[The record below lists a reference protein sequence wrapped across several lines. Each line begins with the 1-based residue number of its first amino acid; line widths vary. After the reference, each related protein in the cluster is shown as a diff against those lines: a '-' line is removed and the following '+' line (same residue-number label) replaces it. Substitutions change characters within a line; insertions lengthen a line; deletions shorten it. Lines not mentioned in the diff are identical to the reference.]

1 MTQALL
7 EQFEAATRDFVAA
20 AKAIPVEKLN
30 QSSAPGE
37 WSPAYVIHH
46 LADSDAYFLTRFL
59 NALSVANAAIVPFDE
74 EIFPT
79 ALRYAGR
86 SVEVSIASIEAS
98 SAHAIDI
105 LKQTDEADWARTGVH
120 PARGEMSLSD
130 ILALTLNHR
139 TEHLDQL
146 KK

>member
-7 EQFEAATRDFVAA
+7 EQFEAATRDFVVA
-20 AKAIPVEKLN
+20 AKAIPEEELHHSP
-30 QSSAPGE
+30 SSGD

-59 NALSVANAAIVPFDE
+59 NALSVENATIVPFDE

-86 SVEVSIASIEAS
+86 SVEVSIAAIEAS

-105 LKQTDEADWARTGVH
+105 LKQITDSEWVRTGVH

-130 ILALTLNHR
+130 LLALTLNHR

>member
-7 EQFEAATRDFVAA
+7 EQFEGATRDFVAA
-20 AKAIPVEKLN
+20 AKAIPEEELHHSP
-30 QSSAPGE
+30 SSGE

-59 NALSVANAAIVPFDE
+59 NALSVENATIVPFDE

-105 LKQTDEADWARTGVH
+105 LKQITDSEWVRTGVH

-130 ILALTLNHR
+130 LLALTLNHR

>member
-7 EQFEAATRDFVAA
+7 EQFEAATCDFVAA
-20 AKAIPVEKLN
+20 AKAIPEEELHHSP
-30 QSSAPGE
+30 SSGE

-59 NALSVANAAIVPFDE
+59 NALSIENATIVPFDE

-86 SVEVSIASIEAS
+86 SVEVSIAAIEAS
-98 SAHAIDI
+98 IAHAIDI
-105 LKQTDEADWARTGVH
+105 LKQITDSEWVRTGVH

>member
-20 AKAIPVEKLN
+20 AKAIPEEELHHSP
-30 QSSAPGE
+30 SSGE

-59 NALSVANAAIVPFDE
+59 NALSVENATIVPFDE

-86 SVEVSIASIEAS
+86 SVEVSIAAIEAS

-105 LKQTDEADWARTGVH
+105 LKQITDSEWVRTGVH

-130 ILALTLNHR
+130 LLALTLNHR

>member
-20 AKAIPVEKLN
+20 AKAIPEEELHHSP
-30 QSSAPGE
+30 SSGE

-59 NALSVANAAIVPFDE
+59 NALSVENATIVPFDE

-86 SVEVSIASIEAS
+86 SVEVSIASIEAT

-105 LKQTDEADWARTGVH
+105 LKHIEDADWARTGVH

>member
-20 AKAIPVEKLN
+20 AKAIPEEELHHSP
-30 QSSAPGE
+30 SSGE

-59 NALSVANAAIVPFDE
+59 NALSVENATIVPFDE

-105 LKQTDEADWARTGVH
+105 LKQITDSEWVRTGVH

-130 ILALTLNHR
+130 LLALTLNHR

>member
-7 EQFEAATRDFVAA
+7 EQFEAATRDFVVA
-20 AKAIPVEKLN
+20 AKAIPEEELHHSP
-30 QSSAPGE
+30 SSGD

-59 NALSVANAAIVPFDE
+59 NALSVENATIVPFDE

-86 SVEVSIASIEAS
+86 SVAVSIAAIEAS

-105 LKQTDEADWARTGVH
+105 LKQITDSEWVRTGVH

-130 ILALTLNHR
+130 LLALTLNHR